1 MPEFTGI
8 SEGDRRLVF
17 KRDFTEACFLVK
29 LQERTGGAKSKMK
42 EARKGS
48 ENPSKEIGKKTEA
61 IKHILPHENGIF
73 IATRRVSKRKF
84 SWTKHQSTNAFASS
98 LLYGSIKCKK
108 DMGHTWMKAR
118 QPRATRSRAILFLFF
133 VAVIVVLILV
143 QHWDSVPVH
152 FPPTSHLSP
161 SDFLVPSKVSDF
173 VLDDLPWSR
182 FRAVTVLHKPCSTLG
197 YTLSNFAG
205 NLGPEWSLLIL
216 HNAFLTSS
224 IKSNKIVQM
233 LKRGGGTHQEQED
246 PQLRPQQKLPR
257 LFLNPQR
264 QRRQK
269 MRQRLQLKQ
278 RYQQQQQQ
286 QQEAQRR
293 QQRLYTTSLEANGFP
308 RLSSANSSS
317 YSKLLASRRFWTSM
331 RAQHVLIFQMDS
343 VLCSMSPWR
352 AEDFLQ
358 YDFVGAPWIDRW
370 YGMDIGNGG
379 LSLRKVSTMIKITE
393 TFKFNETENED
404 IFFARG
410 IYKLREADQSSV
422 QIPPVHV
429 AVKFSYEA
437 GELPRLASFGVHKT
451 PFLSVDELSI
461 IKTCPEAMLGVWKSC
476 RVPELSREQTY
487 GPMADFSESGSESGS
502 DRFLAANFLLDA
514 QSSEGIM
521 LYKSLPETSEK
532 TITQR
537 PL

>member
-17 KRDFTEACFLVK
+17 KRDFTEASFLVK
-29 LQERTGGAKSKMK
+29 LQERTGGAKSKMM
-42 EARKGS
+42 EAREGS

-61 IKHILPHENGIF
+61 IKLILPHENGIF
-73 IATRRVSKRKF
+73 IATRRASKRNF
-84 SWTKHQSTNAFASS
+84 SWIKHQSTNAFASS

-108 DMGHTWMKAR
+108 DMCRTWMIAR
-118 QPRATRSRAILFLFF
+118 QPRATRSRAILFIVF
-133 VAVIVVLILV
+133 VAVIVVLILI

-152 FPPTSHLSP
+152 FPSSSHLSP
-161 SDFLVPSKVSDF
+161 SDFLVRSKVSDF
-173 VLDDLPWSR
+173 VLEDLPWSR
-182 FRAVTVLHKPCSTLG
+182 LRAVTVLHKPCSTLG

-216 HNAFLTSS
+216 HNAVLTPS

-233 LKRGGGTHQEQED
+233 LKRGAGTHQEQED
-246 PQLRPQQKLPR
+246 PQLRPQDKHPR
-257 LFLNPQR
+257 LLLNPQR
-264 QRRQK
+264 QRQQK
-269 MRQRLQLKQ
+269 LRQRLQLKQ
-278 RYQQQQQQ
+278 RYVLRQ

-308 RLSSANSSS
+308 KLSSANSSS
-317 YSKLLASRRFWTSM
+317 YSRLLASRRFWTSI
-331 RAQHVLIFQMDS
+331 RAEHVLIFQMDS

-410 IYKLREADQSSV
+410 IYKLRDADQSSV

-461 IKTCPEAMLGVWKSC
+461 IKTCPEAMLGVWRSC

-487 GPMADFSESGSESGS
+487 GPMADFSESGSN
-502 DRFLAANFLLDA
+502 RFLAANFLLDA